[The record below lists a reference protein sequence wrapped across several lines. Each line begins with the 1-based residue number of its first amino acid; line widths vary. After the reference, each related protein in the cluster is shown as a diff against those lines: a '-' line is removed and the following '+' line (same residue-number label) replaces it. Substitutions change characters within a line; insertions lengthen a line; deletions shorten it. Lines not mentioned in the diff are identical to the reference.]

1 MKKICSAT
9 ETDLMEPLHQLV
21 DRLITS
27 FLPAALRN
35 HIFFVN
41 EIPVNLQ
48 VEHNNECV
56 ASVISGMITSVVSN
70 SKENCIRFS
79 AKKFGHVLVLELSGN
94 GGGVYNHLN
103 ADLQQMQRL
112 AEKIGG
118 CLFINTQSPGK
129 TLLSFNF
136 PNLPVAA

>member
-27 FLPAALRN
+27 FSPAALRN

-56 ASVISGMITSVVSN
+56 ASVISGMITSVISD
-70 SKENCIRFS
+70 SKENCIRFT
-79 AKKFGHVLVLELSGN
+79 AKKFGHVLVLELAEN
-94 GGGVYNHLN
+94 GAAQHHLN
-103 ADLQQMQRL
+103 ADLQQMQHL

-118 CLFINTQSPGK
+118 CLFINTQSPNK
-129 TLLSFNF
+129 TLLSFSF
-136 PNLPVAA
+136 PNLPVAV